1 MWCPPVA
8 GTVPAGLAPRRATVV
23 PLSTTNTYRRCRRV
37 QLDRARGVRRAS
49 QCTVPR
55 RSHVRFEMKGARHR
69 DAAAEGRDPLAGY
82 PGRVDDPAAGDDEAR
97 CGTWLAVAEVHA
109 ELAGQFVL
117 GVLDPQVADSAP
129 SGRHPHEQVGP
140 EADLRAGPAVHETSP
155 AH

>member
-1 MWCPPVA
+1 MWWPPVA

-49 QCTVPR
+49 QCTGPR

-82 PGRVDDPAAGDDEAR
+82 PGRVDDPPARDAGKRRAAR
-97 CGTWLAVAEVHA
+97 PRVAQWHGEP
-109 ELAGQFVL
+109 AGHGGL
-117 GVLDPQVADSAP
+117 TRPD
-129 SGRHPHEQVGP
+129 
-140 EADLRAGPAVHETSP
+140 
-155 AH
+155 